1 MDEVEKSVILKNQC
15 QGGSEVQTLTGAYAL
30 RTMPFGSHFGKV
42 ATFSSELT
50 CPYFL
55 SSEELDVAVIAGD
68 SPNM

>member
-1 MDEVEKSVILKNQC
+1 M
-15 QGGSEVQTLTGAYAL
+15 QTLTGAYAL

-55 SSEELDVAVIAGD
+55 SSEELDVAIQTLVIAGD